1 MVIVGIVF
9 GLVGIMTLSCFIVE
23 VNMMSNNNYIDN
35 IRGGEKMA
43 ILTVNKP
50 KSFIIKNNKDRDF
63 IKESNENKVSDS
75 FIKECQETVR
85 MFNKDKYINE
95 ELKKANVKREDFDRW
110 VNILKEEYKR
120 ENGK

>member
-1 MVIVGIVF
+1 
-9 GLVGIMTLSCFIVE
+9 
-23 VNMMSNNNYIDN
+23 MMSNNNS
-35 IRGGEKMA
+35 
-43 ILTVNKP
+43 
-50 KSFIIKNNKDRDF
+50 KSFIIKNDKDRDF

-75 FIKECQETVR
+75 FIRECQEIVR

>member
-1 MVIVGIVF
+1 
-9 GLVGIMTLSCFIVE
+9 
-23 VNMMSNNNYIDN
+23 MMSNNNS
-35 IRGGEKMA
+35 
-43 ILTVNKP
+43 
-50 KSFIIKNNKDRDF
+50 KSFIIKNDKDRDF

-95 ELKKANVKREDFDRW
+95 ELKKVNVRREDFDRW
-110 VNILKEEYKR
+110 VNILKEEYER